1 MQNNKL
7 WCGCQLISL
16 CSQKRPS
23 LKLRPGLSVE
33 THATYVPEPGAT
45 IPLAE
50 MSPACDVVE
59 ARQGVN
65 GDSPR
70 QKHRLKK
77 SGAALSSDKEG
88 DTWSRLDCKFAPRS
102 TKKSRA
108 FMSSELNES
117 LLPHTV
123 HTLMSVPYSTDAL
136 TSSHKS
142 RSYGKRGSV
151 LEVSSPSAYSP
162 TLCPW
167 W

>member
-1 MQNNKL
+1 ML
-7 WCGCQLISL
+7 RARTGSYDSISWDVACL
-16 CSQKRPS
+16 RCSRSPPRRQRWQPK
-23 LKLRPGLSVE
+23 
-33 THATYVPEPGAT
+33 THTG
-45 IPLAE
+45 
-50 MSPACDVVE
+50 S
-59 ARQGVN
+59 
-65 GDSPR
+65 
-70 QKHRLKK
+70 KK

-117 LLPHTV
+117 LLPQTV

-136 TSSHKS
+136 PSSHKS

-162 TLCPW
+162 THCAHGGSITVGGGSSICAPQ
-167 W
+167 